1 MQNHTLHLSSALTS
15 QEIQDLSDLLL
26 LVLEVRR
33 AVFQAG
39 GQRVL
44 VSFDVDVVTA
54 AEIEFAVKRAGY
66 PILTEA
72 RETAYA
78 AAAA

>member
-1 MQNHTLHLSSALTS
+1 MQNHTLHIASALTS

-39 GQRVL
+39 GQRVFI
-44 VSFDVDVVTA
+44 SFDADVVSA
-54 AEIEFAVKRAGY
+54 SEIEFAVKRAGY
-66 PILTEA
+66 PLHSEA
-72 RETAYA
+72 RDGA